1 MSQQINQSLSIFT
14 EQSNLTLLKTKYEK
28 ASMPDKTIELVEQMV
43 VFKNRSNVTL
53 DDISLS
59 LNIRR
64 SRLTKLIKDAGFS
77 WSNRSRNYSKQNPD
91 EFKRVSLNAKKKRKS
106 KIFILLNSTS
116 WKILDYLINTKKVS
130 SDELF
135 ENLLSKEFEQL
146 NLSST
151 KVIDI
156 MAQ

>member
-1 MSQQINQSLSIFT
+1 
-14 EQSNLTLLKTKYEK
+14 
-28 ASMPDKTIELVEQMV
+28 MPDKTIELVEQMV

-91 EFKRVSLNAKKKRKS
+91 EFKRVSLNAKKKTKS

>member
-43 VFKNRSNVTL
+43 AFKNRSNVTL

-91 EFKRVSLNAKKKRKS
+91 EFKRVSLNAKKKTKS

>member
-91 EFKRVSLNAKKKRKS
+91 EFKRVSLNAKKKTKS

>member
-1 MSQQINQSLSIFT
+1 MSQQINQSLSIFR
-14 EQSNLTLLKTKYEK
+14 EQSNLALLKAKYEK
-28 ASMPDKTIELVEQMV
+28 AIMPDKTIELVEQIV
-43 VFKNRSNVTL
+43 VFKNTSNVTL

-91 EFKRVSLNAKKKRKS
+91 EFKRVSLNAKKKTKS